1 MPYAERG
8 TAAALRFQELHQS
21 LERRGEIRESTAILH
36 LLGELGDL
44 PTPGI
49 DASTSSSYPVSA
61 IRAPALNLSILD
73 NSVGNS
79 NDGVSEDKRSMYG
92 RGGTVESS
100 RSSSSSYGGHQD
112 QVPFLQ
118 RSAASSF
125 MPSRSHDD
133 LVDDARQLE
142 LEQLRRGAAV
152 AQVTEQELLRDVLY
166 VFQGIDG
173 KYVSY
178 SEEHDQYILHPVLLE
193 QPSQEDVEELEN
205 ELFEWQ
211 LRHEN
216 ENSSSSPSSYSTVRA
231 KARAKAGASAAVS
244 AASFSP
250 ATRTLVLQL
259 CEAGWYYRK
268 IIKYIEQN
276 SGRAV
281 HNTSKGMRPGRASS
295 GTQAGTEMSS
305 SGDSAAS
312 TATSEGGQ
320 HTVGGSN
327 GLMVQAFCASLEE
340 DLSDYYRLIAVL
352 ETQLQNDWATST
364 ATAADRNTDPNGSFS
379 SVLRAASSSV
389 IGNRAQK
396 PHHAKHA
403 RLTLRRLLV
412 WAMEPIERL
421 RLMAILCDSVCDLRG
436 GHLATCLHM
445 HLAHGSPDV
454 QAFVSRTL
462 RSVCAPLVDMV
473 HKVGILIWLSVTE
486 YSCGT

>member
-8 TAAALRFQELHQS
+8 TTAALRFQELHQS

-61 IRAPALNLSILD
+61 IRAPALNLSMLD
-73 NSVGNS
+73 NVGGNGD
-79 NDGVSEDKRSMYG
+79 DGESEYKRSMVG
-92 RGGTVESS
+92 RSGTVESS
-100 RSSSSSYGGHQD
+100 RSSSFHGGHQD

-118 RSAASSF
+118 RSAASSV
-125 MPSRSHDD
+125 MSDRSHDD
-133 LVDDARQLE
+133 LVGDARQLE

-178 SEEHDQYILHPVLLE
+178 SEEHDQYVLHPVLLE
-193 QPSQEDVEELEN
+193 QPSQEDVQELEN

-211 LRHEN
+211 LRHGSET
-216 ENSSSSPSSYSTVRA
+216 SSSSPSSYSTVRA
-231 KARAKAGASAAVS
+231 KARAKAGANAAVS

-276 SGRAV
+276 SGRAM
-281 HNTSKGMRPGRASS
+281 HNNTSRGVQQGRASS
-295 GTQAGTEMSS
+295 GTQAAATEMSS

-312 TATSEGGQ
+312 SATSEGGR

-352 ETQLQNDWATST
+352 ETQLQHDWATST
-364 ATAADRNTDPNGSFS
+364 ATAADRNTDPNGAPSFS
-379 SVLRAASSSV
+379 SVLRAASASV

-412 WAMEPIERL
+412 WAMDPIERL

-436 GHLATCLHM
+436 GHLATCLNM

-462 RSVCAPLVDMV
+462 RRVCAPLVDMV
-473 HKVGILIWLSVTE
+473 HKVGILI
-486 YSCGT
+486 